1 VLPPG
6 VVTIRTIGDT
16 GDYWTPG
23 SVDGV
28 HLALEAG
35 EQVLS
40 VAHCEVRS
48 EGTES
53 WTMPGAALVVTD
65 RRIGFLTTK
74 FDSGGGWAGFGVAGL
89 AFATVANEVSK
100 RRAAARSAGL
110 VAIGQVRHE
119 WLTGLALRRKKA
131 LIGVTDT
138 YVDLSLTTKAG
149 PQRLTLWGRPAVT
162 EQLARWLAT
171 VVAGHRLALP
181 VPRTA
186 EQTEGL
192 KRYVDGDASSPKA
205 GDLDWR
211 FPGDATAL
219 IRAVAPLAARR
230 AAGDPPQPGDRPMV
244 AVCPFGAPSPDPATI
259 PAYDQA
265 GRLVLEASER
275 VLWQG
280 PASAVLTTAAQGAHG
295 REVFQTMWSTAGA
308 TAEVTLTDRRLA
320 YALVPGTTGA
330 PVAAGNLVIG
340 PADPAS
346 AAVAGQVRHHNVPN
360 LLALDGAEYGA
371 PGLFRCVASLVDPPA
386 TVIRV
391 HLLFPSRESACDE
404 MWIRAIAVERMAALP
419 EYAATAPEKW
429 ATLTRQAD
437 RPTYAD
443 GHYGPAAQL
452 PLMRV
457 LGADRPR

>member
-1 VLPPG
+1 M
-6 VVTIRTIGDT
+6 IGDT

-28 HLALEAG
+28 HLALETG
-35 EQVLS
+35 ERVLS
-40 VAHCEVRS
+40 AARCEVRS
-48 EGTES
+48 AGAES
-53 WTMPGAALVVTD
+53 WTMPGDTMLVVTD
-65 RRIGFLTTK
+65 RRISFLTTK
-74 FDSGGGWAGFGVAGL
+74 FDTGGGWAGFGVAGL

-119 WLTGLALRRKKA
+119 WLTGLALRRQKA

-138 YVDLSLTTKAG
+138 YVDLSLTTKTGA
-149 PQRLTLWGRPAVT
+149 QRLTLWGRPAIT

-171 VVAGHRLALP
+171 VVAAHRLALP

-186 EQTEGL
+186 EQTEAL
-192 KRYVDGDASSPKA
+192 RRYVDGDASSAKADNKA
-205 GDLDWR
+205 GSKAGNLDWR
-211 FPGDATAL
+211 FPGDTTAL

-244 AVCPFGAPSPDPATI
+244 AACPFGALSPDPDTL

-265 GRLVLEASER
+265 GRLVLESAER

-280 PASAVLTTAAQGAHG
+280 PASGVLTTAALGAHG

-308 TAEVTLTDRRLA
+308 AAEVTLTDRRLV
-320 YALVPGTTGA
+320 YALVPGTAGA
-330 PVAAGNLVIG
+330 PVAAGRLVID
-340 PADPAS
+340 PPDPAT
-346 AAVAGQVRHHNVPN
+346 AAVAGQVRHRNVPN

-371 PGLFRCVASLVDPPA
+371 PGLFRSVAALVDPPA

-391 HLLFPSRESACDE
+391 HLLFPDRASACDE
-404 MWIRAIAVERMAALP
+404 TWIRAIVAERMAALP
-419 EYAATAPEKW
+419 EYEATEPAKW

-437 RPTYAD
+437 QPSYAD

-452 PLMRV
+452 PLVRV
-457 LGADRPR
+457 LGTDRPR